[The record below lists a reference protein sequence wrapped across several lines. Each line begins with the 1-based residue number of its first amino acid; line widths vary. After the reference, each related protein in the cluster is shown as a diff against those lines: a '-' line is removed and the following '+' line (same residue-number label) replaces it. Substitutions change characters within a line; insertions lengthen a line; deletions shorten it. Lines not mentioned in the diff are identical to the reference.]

1 MTNEQSQALY
11 TKLYWCFTTFMLL
24 SAMPL
29 GIVLIL
35 TKLFERRRKR
45 RNKNVFHP
53 VAGAPVGAQTT
64 HGLHTPPL
72 RESLEKAV
80 KQMRRRTAAGLVLVI
95 LCLGLMALCALNGI
109 GLWTIFW
116 CTFCSGYLFWT
127 GLHTL
132 FSVSRFRNYLDIM
145 EKTPI
150 ISVSDLS
157 ERTGLS
163 AKQIRTDTNNVEFM
177 DLLPGVFRDRKQDTL
192 FCF

>member
-1 MTNEQSQALY
+1 MTNEKSQELY
-11 TKLYWCFTTFMLL
+11 TKIYWIFTTVMLL

-45 RNKNVFHP
+45 RNKKIFHP
-53 VAGAPVGAQTT
+53 IAGSPVGAQTT
-64 HGLHTPPL
+64 HSVHTRPL
-72 RESLEKAV
+72 RESLEESGK
-80 KQMRRRTAAGLVLVI
+80 KMRRRTLIGGALCV
-95 LCLGLMALCALNGI
+95 LCLALMALCALNGI

-127 GLHTL
+127 GLHAL
-132 FSVSRFRNYLDIM
+132 FSLSRFRDYLGIM

-157 ERTGLS
+157 ARTGLS
-163 AKQIRTDTNNVEFM
+163 EKQIRTDTNNVEFM
-177 DLLPGVFRDRKQDTL
+177 ELLPGVFRDRKQDTI